1 METLRLNFE
10 RAWRGV
16 IAPAQYSYNINTI
29 CPREELIH
37 GRIIERIDF
46 MVCNDEGKQISCLI
60 LKDKHLSSQE
70 TVLYFH
76 GNGGSKV

>member
-1 METLRLNFE
+1 MAGVTFRGLSEIYWTVKFYDYFLLMETLRLNFE

-46 MVCNDEGKQISCLI
+46 IVCND
-60 LKDKHLSSQE
+60 
-70 TVLYFH
+70 
-76 GNGGSKV
+76 